1 MGKSVRG
8 RVALLLGVVLLQFG
22 CQEGSKSSF
31 EGSPIGTL
39 VLDSSRLRMSV
50 MAENLEVPW
59 DLHLGP
65 GNKLWFTEQKGTVRY
80 LDLGTGK
87 KSLLL
92 TLDDVHYQKSRGL
105 LSMTLHP
112 DFENTPVV
120 FLHYN
125 YLKMEAADTL
135 IKSRVAAYRFDSQ
148 NEKLD
153 FDTVL
158 LDEIP
163 GQTYHNGSRMI
174 ISPDD
179 KLLMTMGDAGKKM
192 NSQDP
197 GSLSGKLLRMNLD
210 GSIPDDNPYPD
221 SYAYAIGVRNSQG
234 LTYGQ
239 NGQLYC
245 SDHGPNNDDEV
256 NILQKKHNYGWPLV
270 EGYCNTEAELA
281 ACQAH
286 EITEPIQTWTPTV
299 APAGIAYYH
308 HDQIP
313 EWKNSLLVGT
323 LKAQFLSVLSL
334 NESGVE
340 VIEQRIYLQK
350 VLGRIRDVVVSP
362 SGSIIIST
370 SNHDW
375 HPKSQPWMYDS
386 FPTPKDDRII
396 MISRINDQ
404 DPQPEGT
411 IFREDSLVYE
421 FPSASTLQSGLEIYT
436 RNCASCHLD
445 KGQGVAGLFPP
456 LADTEWVTGDKERL
470 IGAVLEGI
478 SGEIEVNGKKYHQE
492 MPGFKSLL
500 SDQEIASVLTYI
512 RGSFGNN
519 ASLITPVEV
528 AELRK

>member
-39 VLDSSRLRMSV
+39 VLDSSRLRISV

-65 GNKLWFTEQKGTVRY
+65 GNKLWYTEQKGTVTY
-80 LDLGTGK
+80 LDLGTGE

-92 TLDDVHYQKSRGL
+92 TLEDVHYQKSRGL
-105 LSMTLHP
+105 LSLSLHP
-112 DFENTPVV
+112 DFENSPTV

-125 YLKMEAADTL
+125 YLKIALADTL
-135 IKSRVAAYRFDSQ
+135 IKSRVVAYRFDSQ

-153 FDTVL
+153 FDTIL

-174 ISPDD
+174 ISPDN

-221 SYAYAIGVRNSQG
+221 SYAYANGVRNSQG
-234 LTYGQ
+234 LTYGP

-256 NILQKKHNYGWPLV
+256 NILREKRNYGWPLV
-270 EGYCNTEAELA
+270 EGYCNTESEVKICNEL
-281 ACQAH
+281 
-286 EITEPIQTWTPTV
+286 EITEPIHAWTPTI
-299 APAGIAYYH
+299 APAGIAYYNS
-308 HDQIP
+308 DQIP
-313 EWKNSLLVGT
+313 EWKNSLLLGA

-334 NESGVE
+334 NESGEE
-340 VIEQRIYLQK
+340 VVEQRIYLQK
-350 VLGRIRDVVVSP
+350 VLGRIRDVVVSS
-362 SGSIIIST
+362 SGNIFIST

-396 MISRINDQ
+396 MITKVEANH
-404 DPQPEGT
+404 E
-411 IFREDSLVYE
+411 SLGVPVFGEVTLVDE
-421 FPSASTLQSGLEIYT
+421 FPSASTMQSGQEIYT
-436 RNCASCHLD
+436 RNCTSCHLD

-456 LADTEWVTGDKERL
+456 LANTDWVTGDRERL
-470 IGAVLEGI
+470 IRAVLEGI

-500 SDQEIASVLTYI
+500 SDQD
-512 RGSFGNN
+512 
-519 ASLITPVEV
+519 V
-528 AELRK
+528 A